1 MWGEILMKHTAIR
14 IPEEIIEELRRIAVQ
29 NERSLSGEIRLALRQ
44 YLRGCTGQRRKR
56 SCASAEQTE
65 CSARNY
71 RLSMAQNAGN
81 MWVFNAKRL
90 RAAARSPNA

>member
-44 YLRGCTGQRRKR
+44 YLRGCTGQCRKKGAQEEHR
-56 SCASAEQTE
+56 CASA
-65 CSARNY
+65 
-71 RLSMAQNAGN
+71 
-81 MWVFNAKRL
+81 
-90 RAAARSPNA
+90 